1 MAKKDLDV
9 ILSKVKAQID
19 ASNNLR
25 AELNR
30 YTHEYSVS
38 TPQLYRQLL
47 VQLNELISTIDTPND
62 SEIRRRKEVLRTLTR
77 AYVAAMY
84 IYFTS
89 AQKSS
94 PNGGV
99 TFRFIRGSSE
109 QGFTVFISTP
119 RDSKVNVF
127 GLVNKARKENL
138 PHLREEII
146 KQIFNNSTNGTV
158 ERTVRGVYN
167 PELDRRSGGL
177 LQLGHDKSGSVSVRR
192 KAQLL
197 KEFQY
202 KSNIDNLLTGVSTS
216 RELKAE
222 IQVAISTFATG
233 AYNNLKDFSVTVKLN
248 EESAAS
254 NQRDSAKEKAF
265 LRNLTNEVRTVLK
278 KEVDFFNQRGSP
290 SALEIVKARLINTA
304 IKAGAKG
311 KARSLKNSKSKSS
324 TKVYQ
329 KTAKS
334 KGKERIDATIP
345 KAPTREVDP
354 SNRNWLQLLPLIN
367 AQLTDKVMQNM
378 KTPRLNNRTGR
389 FAQSAKVVNV
399 EQTPKG
405 FPSFVF
411 DYERDPYDVFDR
423 TLGRAPW
430 NTPQRDP
437 RTLVDTSVREIVR
450 EMAIGRF
457 FTRRA

>member
-62 SEIRRRKEVLRTLTR
+62 LEIRRRKEVLRALTK

-84 IYFTS
+84 IYFKS

-94 PNGGV
+94 SKGV
-99 TFRFIRGSSE
+99 TFRFIAGSSE

-119 RDSKVNVF
+119 KDSKVNVF

-138 PHLREEII
+138 PQLREEVI
-146 KQIFNNSTNGTV
+146 KQIFNNSTNETV
-158 ERTVRGVYN
+158 ERTVRGVYS

-202 KSNIDNLLTGVSTS
+202 KSNIDRLLTGVSTS

-222 IQVAISTFATG
+222 IQVAVSTFAIG

-311 KARSLKNSKSKSS
+311 KTRPIKNSKNKAS

-329 KTAKS
+329 KTTKS
-334 KGKERIDATIP
+334 KGRESIDATIP

-354 SNRNWLQLLPLIN
+354 SNRNWLQLIPLIN

-378 KTPRLNNRTGR
+378 SSPRLVNRTGR

-405 FPSFVF
+405 LPSFVF